1 MLSNTSLII
10 IGCLVIGNMSAA
22 AGKNDTGL
30 EAVEK
35 RALFTL
41 IYLVHLDQSRHDLYA
56 IYHGFPA
63 GVDMPSHLKLPSIS
77 GSDRDTKIEQQVT
90 KLLFEERDK
99 LWHAKL
105 GEDVTVVAEI
115 RATVR
120 GPGTG
125 NDLMSADEYQIP
137 VYDVSSIDLSITT
150 REEFERRLDLYW
162 WRVRTSYTAYRKS
175 SDEEKKKFRVD
186 MTTAAISMR
195 GK

>member
-1 MLSNTSLII
+1 
-10 IGCLVIGNMSAA
+10 
-22 AGKNDTGL
+22 
-30 EAVEK
+30 
-35 RALFTL
+35 
-41 IYLVHLDQSRHDLYA
+41 
-56 IYHGFPA
+56 
-63 GVDMPSHLKLPSIS
+63 MPSHLKLPSIS

-125 NDLMSADEYQIP
+125 NDWMNADEYQIP

-150 REEFERRLDLYW
+150 REESERRLDFYCGVYAPATQRTERALMRFVILMLY
-162 WRVRTSYTAYRKS
+162 
-175 SDEEKKKFRVD
+175 EKH
-186 MTTAAISMR
+186 
-195 GK
+195 

>member
-10 IGCLVIGNMSAA
+10 IECLVIGNMSAA
-22 AGKNDTGL
+22 ARKNDTSL

-35 RALFTL
+35 RALFTH

-105 GEDVTVVAEI
+105 GEDATVVAEI
-115 RATVR
+115 RATI
-120 GPGTG
+120 
-125 NDLMSADEYQIP
+125 L

-150 REEFERRLDLYW
+150 REEFERRLDFYW

>member
-1 MLSNTSLII
+1 
-10 IGCLVIGNMSAA
+10 MSAA
-22 AGKNDTGL
+22 ARKNDTSL

-35 RALFTL
+35 RALFTH

-77 GSDRDTKIEQQVT
+77 ESDRDTKIKQQVT

-105 GEDVTVVAEI
+105 KGDATVVAEI

-125 NDLMSADEYQIP
+125 NGWIP

-150 REEFERRLDLYW
+150 REEFERRLDFYW
-162 WRVRTSYTAYRKS
+162 WR
-175 SDEEKKKFRVD
+175 
-186 MTTAAISMR
+186 
-195 GK
+195 